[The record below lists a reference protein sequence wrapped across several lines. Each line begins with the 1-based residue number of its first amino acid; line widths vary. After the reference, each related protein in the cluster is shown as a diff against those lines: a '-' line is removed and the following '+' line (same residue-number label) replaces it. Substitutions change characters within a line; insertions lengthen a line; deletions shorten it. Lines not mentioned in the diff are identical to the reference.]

1 MIIKEYVTIE
11 EIRSN
16 VFSTKKDFLREYK
29 LIKEKFKK
37 ELGYNKVPQ
46 GTIILC
52 MNKGNN
58 YIKITSNSKA
68 DMEDWIKKYKDENI
82 EFFLLTE
89 AQTFLI
95 RKREE

>member
-1 MIIKEYVTIE
+1 
-11 EIRSN
+11 
-16 VFSTKKDFLREYK
+16 
-29 LIKEKFKK
+29 
-37 ELGYNKVPQ
+37 
-46 GTIILC
+46 

-89 AQTFLI
+89 ALTFLLFSHE
-95 RKREE
+95 K